1 MLDKL
6 QVNKVVKNY
15 LISIDNEL
23 KNKYLQMI
31 STANIEN
38 KSIEESEVEA
48 FVDTMISLLDYYSEG
63 IYKRGIS
70 SITKD
75 KSIFNNELLD
85 EYKTKLEEFAINMKE
100 AINGCYGEYDD
111 DSLYDQIICI
121 VISNCLNL
129 FKQAQ
134 LETCIKL
141 GIKEITLIS
150 SKESCQICRTKSK
163 FKYTPEYLLKNIE
176 TFHPFCKLNICID
189 NYINFNVPNTNIK
202 FINMPD
208 KFLSRIKSII
218 SLLRI
223 YAKDIITDKTF
234 IFEDKDEIVKEINF
248 PDIDNVLKESNSSI
262 LFLDKTDDEK
272 IISNSC
278 GDELDYIIIR
288 ELIKEK
294 INDDL
299 EWWRDKFARKL
310 SSKFIGDNC
319 ALFADP
325 FINYIAEQD
334 YESYFIESSIAYI
347 LDASLLK
354 DIDLECYER
363 LKTFVFKTEFKS

>member
-150 SKESCQICRTKSK
+150 SKESCQICRK
-163 FKYTPEYLLKNIE
+163 
-176 TFHPFCKLNICID
+176 
-189 NYINFNVPNTNIK
+189 
-202 FINMPD
+202 
-208 KFLSRIKSII
+208 R
-218 SLLRI
+218 
-223 YAKDIITDKTF
+223 
-234 IFEDKDEIVKEINF
+234 
-248 PDIDNVLKESNSSI
+248 
-262 LFLDKTDDEK
+262 
-272 IISNSC
+272 
-278 GDELDYIIIR
+278 
-288 ELIKEK
+288 
-294 INDDL
+294 
-299 EWWRDKFARKL
+299 
-310 SSKFIGDNC
+310 
-319 ALFADP
+319 
-325 FINYIAEQD
+325 
-334 YESYFIESSIAYI
+334 
-347 LDASLLK
+347 
-354 DIDLECYER
+354 
-363 LKTFVFKTEFKS
+363 